1 MSLNNSL
8 NACISLIEGK
18 PDLCRSFFRDPN
30 SDIKDIGAAT
40 SRLYTALDKHT
51 AHEIRSLL
59 VKILSI
65 QEIPGN
71 GLLYATNNP
80 HQVFT
85 EGFYEGVRSVENL
98 LGEYL
103 KKLED
108 Q

>member
-1 MSLNNSL
+1 MSINNSL

-59 VKILSI
+59 VKILGV
-65 QEIPGN
+65 QPP
-71 GLLYATNNP
+71 TT
-80 HQVFT
+80 VT
-85 EGFYEGVRSVENL
+85 EPNVIDANWDAGFYYGVRAVENL

-103 KKLED
+103 KKLEGE
-108 Q
+108 